1 MRIFLSILGIFTSIG
16 FINMMI
22 KFIENVN
29 RSRESEYPSDI
40 VALVLLGIITFI
52 LFYYSSKPKKIKEKT
67 TNDNTSYKNINLI
80 QKVLSQVKKTQDKI
94 SDISLLSNKS
104 WVLNST
110 NNIHEVWILRK
121 DNTLLISKNGIVET
135 GSWNYFIESKSLYL
149 ELGDEKKLFSQVI
162 VDDLNLSIKLDGTD
176 EIITF
181 EDEVLKKS
189 NDTEIVYN
197 DDFISE
203 KTIVEPT
210 KEEVLKNTIDEEII
224 SFEDGVSKNPINTE
238 IVDNESIPEII
249 SEPTKEQSVW
259 FKLRYTKSF
268 LKRFLLNRY
277 EELICIINNKV
288 FLFFLTFV
296 LIISLIG
303 LISIVILPFLY
314 ENELTVI
321 ALEFVIFIIAVIFY
335 INYNRLRIFFL
346 HIQHKEYRQRL
357 IKTFFKYLFV
367 VVSIIVICLLVFG
380 FIKLKE
386 FLYGFL

>member
-1 MRIFLSILGIFTSIG
+1 MRIFLSILGVFTTIG
-16 FINMMI
+16 FLNMMI

-197 DDFISE
+197 DDCVSE

>member
-1 MRIFLSILGIFTSIG
+1 MKTFLAILGVFTTIG
-16 FINMMI
+16 FLNMMI

-197 DDFISE
+197 DDCVSE

-210 KEEVLKNTIDEEII
+210 KEVLKNTIDEVII
-224 SFEDGVSKNPINTE
+224 SFEDKVSKNLINTE
-238 IVDNESIPEII
+238 IVDNKAISEII

-259 FKLRYTKSF
+259 FKMRYTKSF

-335 INYNRLRIFFL
+335 INYNRLRILFL
-346 HIQHKEYRQRL
+346 NIQDKEYRQRL